1 MKYNNIDINCEKLY
15 NIQKIK
21 KEVEKMKTNK
31 MCKLNVNTVKFV
43 KTIFDIVF
51 VCGLISAF
59 S

>member
-1 MKYNNIDINCEKLY
+1 
-15 NIQKIK
+15 
-21 KEVEKMKTNK
+21 MKTNK

-51 VCGLISAF
+51 ICGLISAF